1 MHIYQKIY
9 EFAASAGAF
18 EGYVYRKTKTNIDVA
33 ALLSWVDN
41 LLSAYQ
47 RLPADAL
54 AEFQSACD
62 QTLGRALKS
71 LIPEFGE
78 KHEVV
83 SKLKKIVKGELP
95 ETPDDFKKQKWFQEQ
110 RERSAGNK

>member
-1 MHIYQKIY
+1 MHIYKKIY

-18 EGYVYRKTKTNIDVA
+18 EGYVYRKTKSDIDVA
-33 ALLSWVDN
+33 ALLIWADN

-47 RLPADAL
+47 RLPADAV

-71 LIPEFGE
+71 LIPEFGQ

-83 SKLKKIVKGELP
+83 GKLKEIVKGELP
-95 ETPDDFKKQKWFQEQ
+95 ETPDDFQKQKWFQ
-110 RERSAGNK
+110 R